1 MARDLSAHQKK
12 IVQRYY
18 DNHETIQ
25 TTKLAEIASELW
37 LAEDPK
43 ARKRLWG
50 RAEKALLR
58 LRADPGEVA
67 RIVASDKPEALAKL
81 ITRLEAGG
89 QGTRAGR

>member
-1 MARDLSAHQKK
+1 MARDLSANQKK

-25 TTKLAEIASELW
+25 ATKLAEIASELW

-50 RAEKALLR
+50 RAEKALLQ

-67 RIVASDKPEALAKL
+67 GIVASDNAEALAKL
-81 ITRLEAGG
+81 ITRLEGGG
-89 QGTRAGR
+89 QGNRPRR